1 MSICP
6 IIGVDQEQSFASY
19 VLIHNI
25 KFLMSF
31 RIHGNITSVS
41 IQIFQLWICH
51 NLLTDHISV
60 SCVIVLVTRII
71 RQWSLVD
78 ASC

>member
-6 IIGVDQEQSFASY
+6 IIGVDHEQSFASY
-19 VLIHNI
+19 VLTHNI

-31 RIHGNITSVS
+31 KIHENIISVS

-60 SCVIVLVTRII
+60 SCIIVLVTRII
-71 RQWSLVD
+71 RQWSLTD
-78 ASC
+78 ASF

>member
-6 IIGVDQEQSFASY
+6 IIGVEHKQSFASY

-31 RIHGNITSVS
+31 KIHGNIISVS

-60 SCVIVLVTRII
+60 SCIIVLVTRII

>member
-6 IIGVDQEQSFASY
+6 IIGVDHEQGFASY

-31 RIHGNITSVS
+31 KIHGNIISVS
-41 IQIFQLWICH
+41 IQILQLWICH

-60 SCVIVLVTRII
+60 SCITVLVTRII